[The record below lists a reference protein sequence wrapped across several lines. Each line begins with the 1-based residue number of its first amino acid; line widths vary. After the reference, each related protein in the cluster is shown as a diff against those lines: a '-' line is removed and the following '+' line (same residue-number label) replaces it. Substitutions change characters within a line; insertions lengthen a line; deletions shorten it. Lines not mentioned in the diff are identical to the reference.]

1 MRAQTG
7 IFAGRSDRLPSFD
20 QSTRPSYPS
29 KAMFAWAYVVNLD
42 GLETVL
48 LSDTSKITELGIHK
62 FYGSLPIMGLTRV
75 LQALG
80 QHPTLTKLGLRC
92 CPLGRE
98 EPRLLHMALCNIS
111 SFQSLDL
118 ASNHLGSAKLV
129 ELAPALYDNTLIK
142 ELNMSDNHLDDIAS
156 AEILRDI
163 LRSNK
168 TMTTLDLSGNKIR
181 QTTGAL
187 QCIASGLRS
196 NSTLLKIDLSS
207 CRLRDDEIFILE
219 QTLGSRKTTLGT

>member
-1 MRAQTG
+1 
-7 IFAGRSDRLPSFD
+7 
-20 QSTRPSYPS
+20 
-29 KAMFAWAYVVNLD
+29 
-42 GLETVL
+42 
-48 LSDTSKITELGIHK
+48 
-62 FYGSLPIMGLTRV
+62 
-75 LQALG
+75 
-80 QHPTLTKLGLRC
+80 
-92 CPLGRE
+92 
-98 EPRLLHMALCNIS
+98 
-111 SFQSLDL
+111 
-118 ASNHLGSAKLV
+118 
-129 ELAPALYDNTLIK
+129 LYDNTLIK